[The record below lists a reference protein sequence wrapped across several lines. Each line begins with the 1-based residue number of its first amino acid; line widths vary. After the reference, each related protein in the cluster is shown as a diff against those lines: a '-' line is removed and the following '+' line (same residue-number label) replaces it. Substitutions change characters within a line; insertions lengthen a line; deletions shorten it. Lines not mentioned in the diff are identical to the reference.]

1 MQLVRV
7 LSIAIS
13 MLILATVLNAETPL
27 MKDLPNRFK
36 AFLCESEKYS
46 HKNHFIFFQSENGW
60 TINGSTE
67 LPVTKN
73 EKGFE
78 YSN

>member
-36 AFLCESEKYS
+36 AFLCESE
-46 HKNHFIFFQSENGW
+46 
-60 TINGSTE
+60 
-67 LPVTKN
+67 
-73 EKGFE
+73 
-78 YSN
+78 